1 MWESLWQSCWICV
14 VLHGPLFDTP
24 TGMGCHGVLPQPHH
38 MQLHHLGTVN
48 YSAEAS
54 VLQNTDE
61 LSNNLPAVP
70 YTAVTSESKYK
81 HLPWKLTKKKK
92 VFRKCQL
99 PFFIAVMHFH
109 HPPPATAISQNQES
123 PCICTPV
130 SFLPAVSLLRVY
142 SL

>member
-1 MWESLWQSCWICV
+1 MWESLWESCWICV

-70 YTAVTSESKYK
+70 YTVVMSESKYK
-81 HLPWKLTKKKK
+81 HLPWKLIKKKSVQK
-92 VFRKCQL
+92 VSTAL
-99 PFFIAVMHFH
+99 LHSSNAL
-109 HPPPATAISQNQES
+109 PPP
-123 PCICTPV
+123 TPGYYHQ
-130 SFLPAVSLLRVY
+130 PEPRVTLHLY
-142 SL
+142 TS

>member
-1 MWESLWQSCWICV
+1 MWESLWESCWICV
-14 VLHGPLFDTP
+14 MLHGPLFDTP

-70 YTAVTSESKYK
+70 YTVVMSESKYK
-81 HLPWKLTKKKK
+81 HLPWKLTKKK

-109 HPPPATAISQNQES
+109 HPPPATTISQNQES